1 MSEDK
6 DSIIKQLNAEVG
18 NLKVQNADYSQI
30 VKELSDKLE
39 NYEKLPGRV
48 VQPARSSEE
57 KK

>member
-30 VKELSDKLE
+30 VGELSNKLKKYE
-39 NYEKLPGRV
+39 NKYGAVFTKG
-48 VQPARSSEE
+48 SSNKTE
-57 KK
+57 